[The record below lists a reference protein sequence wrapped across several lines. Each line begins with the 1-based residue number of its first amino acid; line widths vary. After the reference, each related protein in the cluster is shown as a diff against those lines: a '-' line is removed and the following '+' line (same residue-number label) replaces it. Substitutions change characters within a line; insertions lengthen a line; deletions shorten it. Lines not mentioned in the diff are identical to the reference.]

1 MANYFYD
8 MIPAEELAV
17 YKYIP
22 TMSEFLEK
30 IRSYGDNPAVT
41 EGEKTLSYSQ
51 LCDEVA
57 LRRDYIY
64 SLNLPK
70 GSHIAILDANS
81 LNAIELFL
89 AITSAG
95 YVAMFLPAS
104 LPTPAIVGCSM
115 KFRFAALF
123 AREEFI
129 PRCEGV
135 KCPVY
140 SAATTGS
147 KMAPAAEGIQKA
159 DPCAIF
165 FTGGSTGAPKG
176 AILSH
181 GAYLRGCYNGGFAPG
196 NVLCCHT
203 TICILPFSHVF
214 GAIKS
219 MGSQLYTGTHLY
231 TCEDMKATIGRI
243 PFIKPTFLTLV
254 PGLAE
259 MLLGIAKMRGKEFF
273 GGRLKFII
281 SGAANVPPRAIK
293 AYQEYGID
301 LMGGYGLTESANFVS
316 GNIDILTHPT
326 SVGKVYPEQEHKI
339 VDGELWLKG
348 DCVFSGYYADPEA
361 TAAAFTEDGWF
372 RTGDLVSFDQDGFL
386 YITGRIKNLII
397 LSNGENVSPESV
409 EEPFYK
415 FPYIKDAIARE
426 EKDGEDSVIA
436 LYVLPFMPALEGK
449 SPEEI
454 KALMEDTVQKVNA
467 QAPTTHRVQ
476 KMYIRTED
484 FPRTGSLKVDRN
496 KIA

>member
-22 TMSEFLEK
+22 TMPEFLEK
-30 IRSYGDNPAVT
+30 IRAYDDHQAIT
-41 EGEKTLSYSQ
+41 EGEKTITYAQ
-51 LCDEVA
+51 LYDEVA
-57 LRRDYIY
+57 LRRDFLY
-64 SLNLPK
+64 SLGLPK
-70 GSHIAILDANS
+70 GAHIAILDANS
-81 LNAIELFL
+81 LDAIELFL

-140 SAATTGS
+140 AAGTTGS
-147 KMAPAAEGIQKA
+147 KAAPSATGIAKA

-176 AILSH
+176 AVLSH
-181 GAYLRGCYNGGFAPG
+181 GAYLRGCFNGGFGPG
-196 NVLCCHT
+196 KILACHT
-203 TICILPFSHVF
+203 TICLLPFSHVF

-219 MGSQLYTGTHLY
+219 MGSQLYIGSHLY
-231 TCEDMKATIGRI
+231 TCLDMKATIGQI
-243 PFIKPTFLTLV
+243 PFIKPTMLTLV
-254 PGLAE
+254 PGMAE

-273 GGRLKFII
+273 GGRLQYII

-293 AYQEYGID
+293 AYQELGIG
-301 LMGGYGLTESANFVS
+301 LLGGYGLTESANFVS
-316 GNIDILTHPT
+316 GNIDVVTHPT
-326 SVGKVYPEQEHKI
+326 SVGKTYPEQEHKI

-348 DCVFSGYYADPEA
+348 DCVFTEYFADPEA
-361 TAAAFTEDGWF
+361 TKAAFSEDGWF
-372 RTGDLVSFDQDGFL
+372 RTGDLVRFDEDGYL

-397 LSNGENVSPESV
+397 LSNGENVSPEAV

-415 FPYIKDAIARE
+415 FPYIKDVLVRE
-426 EKDGEDSVIA
+426 EKEGEDAVIA
-436 LYVLPFMPALEGK
+436 IHMLPLMPAFEGK
-449 SPEEI
+449 SQEEI
-454 KALMEDTVQKVNA
+454 TAVMEDTVAKVNA
-467 QAPTTHRVQ
+467 QVPTTHRVQ
-476 KMYIRTED
+476 KIHVRFED
-484 FPRTGSLKVDRN
+484 FPRTGSLKIDRN
-496 KIA
+496 KLA